1 MTNIQVTVSG
11 AEAVAALEGQL
22 TGGMVGVAAV
32 FAFDESWESL
42 EKTAIFRAG
51 GESYCVRE
59 FEDVV
64 TVPWEI
70 LRKTGCTLYVGVYGV
85 SADGTQALPTLW
97 ATVGTIQAGADPE
110 ATESCDPSLPIWK
123 QAIDKADAVYIAAR
137 DGEFDGYS
145 PVRGVD
151 YWTAADIA
159 QIQGFVEDAILGG
172 AW

>member
-59 FEDVV
+59 IEDVA
-64 TVPWEI
+64 TVPWEV
-70 LRKTGCTLYVGVYGV
+70 LRKSGCTLYVGVYGV
-85 SADGTQALPTLW
+85 SEDGTLAIPTLW
-97 ATVGTIQAGADPE
+97 AEVGIIQPGADPE
-110 ATESCDPSLPIWK
+110 TTEGCDPTLPIWK
-123 QAIDKADAVYIAAR
+123 QAIDKADRVYNAAQA
-137 DGEFDGYS
+137 GEFDGYS

-151 YWTAADIA
+151 YWTAADIEE
-159 QIQGFVEDAILGG
+159 IHSFVEDAILGG